1 MGVGLAENKTYFTKI
16 RLWNR
21 KMESKNTKS

>member
-1 MGVGLAENKTYFTKI
+1 MGVGLAENKTYLTKI

-21 KMESKNTKS
+21 KMESQKIKS